1 MPTTK
6 RRNNGTSKR
15 QYANADMSPA
25 LTDFFYESLKDI
37 YWAEKHLIKAL
48 TKMEKAAT
56 NDQLKEAFADHRG
69 QTENHVS
76 RLEDVFDSL
85 GRRAVAKKCEAM
97 QGIIEEGEEA
107 IDETEKGTSTRDVAL
122 ILAAQKA
129 EHYEIA
135 TYGGL
140 AQLAETLGYE
150 DIKGR
155 LGETLDEEKETDELL
170 TRIAQESI
178 NYEASQELAEA

>member
-1 MPTTK
+1 MPTT
-6 RRNNGTSKR
+6 RRNNESSNR
-15 QYANADMSPA
+15 QYANKEMDVA
-25 LTDFFYESLKDI
+25 LTSFFYESLKDI

-76 RLEDVFDSL
+76 RLEDVFDML
-85 GRRAVAKKCEAM
+85 GKRAVTKKCEAM
-97 QGIIEEGEEA
+97 QGLIDEGETV
-107 IDETEKGTSTRDVAL
+107 ISETEKGTSTRDVGL
-122 ILAAQKA
+122 IISAQKV

-135 TYGGL
+135 AYGGL
-140 AQLAETLGYE
+140 AQLAETLGYN
-150 DIKGR
+150 DIKEK

-170 TRIAQESI
+170 TRIAEESI